1 MKRIKTLLLASILML
16 SALSL
21 ASCKFSDLLGGKEET
36 TEIVFVDDYDIPAV
50 RIGVEYNFEPYF
62 TKEEGTTYT
71 MTAKYLDDELNEI
84 DLDVNGFTFVQ
95 NEFSDVFVT
104 ITATK
109 GDTVYTGEVT
119 IPMDTTYDPT
129 DYWVVDSLYADSAMT
144 KSLNYLPTYRTS
156 MASLT
161 SVKFSYKGKAKKDSP
176 VSAISLMDWPNNS
189 RLTVSDWSNA
199 VITLDVYNTSEK
211 DITLGFIMNHSSGIS
226 YSFDQCE
233 KFICKPNEW
242 THIDYSL
249 KALNLT
255 ECGL

>member
-1 MKRIKTLLLASILML
+1 
-16 SALSL
+16 
-21 ASCKFSDLLGGKEET
+21 
-36 TEIVFVDDYDIPAV
+36 
-50 RIGVEYNFEPYF
+50 
-62 TKEEGTTYT
+62 

-109 GDTVYTGEVT
+109 GETVYTGEVT

-189 RLTVSDWSNA
+189 RLTISDWSNA

-211 DITLGFIMNHSSGIS
+211 DITLGFIMNHSSGI
-226 YSFDQCE
+226 
-233 KFICKPNEW
+233 
-242 THIDYSL
+242 
-249 KALNLT
+249 
-255 ECGL
+255 